1 MPDTLAPPLLER
13 PLRDLAAWTAHFR
26 DAEVPVLPS
35 TAELVEAFREREEQ
49 ADAHQLGRA
58 FARDP
63 FMTLKIMARL
73 AQLRRGREGTPV
85 ETVTAALVMMGVGPF
100 FHHFGPQPTVTARLA
115 EHREARQGLRG
126 VMLRSQR
133 AAAFAL
139 AFAVHRMDHDTDLIH
154 EAALLHDFAEML
166 LWVHAPA
173 LALQIAQAQAK
184 DPTLRSALAQ
194 KDVLGIELADLQQ
207 ALLKAWGLSELLART
222 MDDHH
227 ADTPQVRTVQLA
239 ARVARHSARGWD
251 NAALPDDVADVA
263 QLLNLAHEP
272 TMRLLREIDTT

>member
-1 MPDTLAPPLLER
+1 MR
-13 PLRDLAAWTAHFR
+13 
-26 DAEVPVLPS
+26 
-35 TAELVEAFREREEQ
+35 
-49 ADAHQLGRA
+49 
-58 FARDP
+58 
-63 FMTLKIMARL
+63 
-73 AQLRRGREGTPV
+73 
-85 ETVTAALVMMGVGPF
+85 
-100 FHHFGPQPTVTARLA
+100 
-115 EHREARQGLRG
+115 
-126 VMLRSQR
+126 
-133 AAAFAL
+133 
-139 AFAVHRMDHDTDLIH
+139 IH

-251 NAALPDDVADVA
+251 NPALPDDVADVADVA
-263 QLLNLAHEP
+263 QLLNLGPAP
-272 TMRLLREIDTT
+272 AQRLLLEIDQR